1 MSPHAWTSSETAWP
15 GKTES
20 GELEEQDWPPFIN
33 FNGESQA
40 IDPALFALPSDVQ
53 PAPETVD
60 NPDPMNPGLSLKE
73 DPISDVETNQFQS
86 YSCPSTQ
93 SYTQTQPMTSFGG
106 AAPLRGSIGAY
117 CTSPAL
123 NSAPISNVTTNI
135 SDSTLSLGTPWDTL
149 DLPSMP
155 TSDALDLLET
165 QYPLPLVGNDPDMS
179 PSSPVASLTPH
190 QGAAPLSLRRVQSA
204 ELGLSALADRLIA
217 VGQADQASQAWQQ
230 PAFTS
235 APSAT
240 PQELPGRLP
249 SMSPASFSGRR
260 SSVFSRD
267 RTTTPQAHDRM
278 YRQLSQPPETWG
290 PPGQPDLFTYTKYG
304 EWSPWVRLNRKDAAY
319 YMTNLTKSQ
328 GRRLQIWIQSCPA
341 PWLKRYPHELSSK
354 CRWVDCPAPNNT
366 IRKPFYRVAFDE
378 WPGETGHVRDP
389 FHNAGYMHLYCFERL
404 FDLFEI
410 VELGWADADV
420 RNFPLEERNHMALTF
435 DFAELKDACQT
446 WFENQRVVYHQHL
459 AQVCGGRRGAQR
471 RTIQESDRLW
481 SVLTEKAL
489 QLSPKH
495 RIEAWKRVGGNSPLM
510 HRGNLKRSIEFD
522 QKRLAEKRIARC
534 LVEEEEEEEDEV
546 GETTTNTDADMF
558 EIRVA
563 GEGMARPTHGQAALL
578 GPSANPRRGMGSCSD
593 KIGAW
598 GDTSTPVFIELDG
611 DVGANVPAGEVL
623 SHEPRGRKRRAE
635 DEEEDGEQYRSRA
648 AWDSILRKP
657 KRPTWRKPG

>member
-1 MSPHAWTSSETAWP
+1 MKPSGQNGITRQQCQSLSQEACDDYMPKRRTVLEFHELVPHILAVLPFEPTSPSGTPIAMPSQAWTSWGTAWP

-20 GELEEQDWPPFIN
+20 DELEEQDWPPFIN

-40 IDPALFALPSDVQ
+40 IDPALFGLPSDIQ
-53 PAPETVD
+53 LAPEAVD
-60 NPDPMNPGLSLKE
+60 NQDPMNPGLLLKE

-86 YSCPSTQ
+86 SSCPSTQ
-93 SYTQTQPMTSFGG
+93 SYIQTQPIPSVGG

-165 QYPLPLVGNDPDMS
+165 QYTLPLVGNDP
-179 PSSPVASLTPH
+179 ATPF
-190 QGAAPLSLRRVQSA
+190 SLRRVQSA

-217 VGQADQASQAWQQ
+217 GGQPDQAGQAWQQ

-249 SMSPASFSGRR
+249 TMSPASFSGRR

-267 RTTTPQAHDRM
+267 QTTTPQAHDHM
-278 YRQLSQPPETWG
+278 YRQLSQPLGAWG

-304 EWSPWVRLNRKDAAY
+304 EWSPWIRLNRKDAAY

-328 GRRLQIWIQSCPA
+328 
-341 PWLKRYPHELSSK
+341 
-354 CRWVDCPAPNNT
+354 APNNT
-366 IRKPFYRVAFDE
+366 IKKPFYRVAFDE
-378 WPGETGHVRDP
+378 WPRETGHVRDP

-420 RNFPLEERNHMALTF
+420 RNFPLEERNHTALTF
-435 DFAELKDACQT
+435 DFAELKDAYQI

-459 AQVCGGRRGAQR
+459 VQVCGGRRGAQR

-481 SVLTEKAL
+481 S
-489 QLSPKH
+489 
-495 RIEAWKRVGGNSPLM
+495 AWKKVGGNSPLM

-522 QKRLAEKRIARC
+522 QRRLAEKRIARC
-534 LVEEEEEEEDEV
+534 LVEEEEEEDAL
-546 GETTTNTDADMF
+546 GEIVVNTDSDMF

-563 GEGMARPTHGQAALL
+563 GLAQ
-578 GPSANPRRGMGSCSD
+578 RGFHPPE
-593 KIGAW
+593 A
-598 GDTSTPVFIELDG
+598 
-611 DVGANVPAGEVL
+611 
-623 SHEPRGRKRRAE
+623 
-635 DEEEDGEQYRSRA
+635 
-648 AWDSILRKP
+648 
-657 KRPTWRKPG
+657 